1 MKNLVFKIVSILLTL
16 LSVVLLFIPFLNY
29 KVDSSSFVSSDI
41 SVDIFTFFSDYSI
54 NSSGISASY
63 SLITFALPTLIV
75 LIPVFL
81 SAKSKTLRTVFL
93 SLAAVLAIFFMIVLN
108 RFNKSL
114 EDASSTLD
122 ISTAGIV
129 FSIVILVLDIISYL
143 VYNSYD
149 MLFALIQK
157 VAKKETKSL
166 EDKLQEINL
175 LKEKGLISVD
185 EYDKMRSDIIN
196 ENSK

>member
-29 KVDSSSFVSSDI
+29 KADSSSLVSSDI
-41 SVDIFTFFSDYSI
+41 SVDIFTFFSGYSI

-143 VYNSYD
+143 AYNSYD
-149 MLFALIQK
+149 MLVALIQK
-157 VAKKETKSL
+157 IAKKETKSL

-175 LKEKGLISVD
+175 LKEKGLI
-185 EYDKMRSDIIN
+185 
-196 ENSK
+196 

>member
-29 KVDSSSFVSSDI
+29 KADSSSLVSSDI
-41 SVDIFTFFSDYSI
+41 SVDIFTFFSGYSI

-114 EDASSTLD
+114 EDASSTFD

-143 VYNSYD
+143 AYNSYD
-149 MLFALIQK
+149 MLVALIQK
-157 VAKKETKSL
+157 IAKKETKSL

>member
-41 SVDIFTFFSDYSI
+41 SVDIFTFFSGYSI

-114 EDASSTLD
+114 EDVSSTLD

-143 VYNSYD
+143 AYNSYD

>member
-29 KVDSSSFVSSDI
+29 KADSSSFVSSDI
-41 SVDIFTFFSDYSI
+41 SVDIFTFFSGYSI

-175 LKEKGLISVD
+175 LKEKGLISID

>member
-1 MKNLVFKIVSILLTL
+1 MKNLIFKIVSILLTL

-29 KVDSSSFVSSDI
+29 KADSSSFVSSDV
-41 SVDIFTFFSDYSI
+41 SVDIFTFFSGYSI

-108 RFNKSL
+108 RFNKSV
-114 EDASSTLD
+114 EDTSSTLD

-129 FSIVILVLDIISYL
+129 FSIVILALDIISYL
-143 VYNSYD
+143 AYNSYD
-149 MLFALIQK
+149 MLVALIQK
-157 VAKKETKSL
+157 VVKKETKSL

>member
-1 MKNLVFKIVSILLTL
+1 
-16 LSVVLLFIPFLNY
+16 
-29 KVDSSSFVSSDI
+29 
-41 SVDIFTFFSDYSI
+41 
-54 NSSGISASY
+54 
-63 SLITFALPTLIV
+63 
-75 LIPVFL
+75 
-81 SAKSKTLRTVFL
+81 
-93 SLAAVLAIFFMIVLN
+93 
-108 RFNKSL
+108 
-114 EDASSTLD
+114 
-122 ISTAGIV
+122 
-129 FSIVILVLDIISYL
+129 
-143 VYNSYD
+143 